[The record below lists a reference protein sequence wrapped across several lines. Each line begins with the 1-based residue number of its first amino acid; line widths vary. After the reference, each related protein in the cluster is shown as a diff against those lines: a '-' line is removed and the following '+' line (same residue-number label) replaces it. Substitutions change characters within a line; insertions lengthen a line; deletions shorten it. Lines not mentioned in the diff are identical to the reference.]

1 MAVKTE
7 QLDQWHSEGQY
18 MAFNADDGEYSI
30 FYRDTA
36 EDNKPVLLLIHGFP
50 TCSWDWAKIWSQLN
64 KHFRLVT
71 LDMLGFG
78 FSDKPDRAYSIFEQA
93 DIFEQLLIQ
102 LDINQY
108 HILAHDYGDTVAQEL
123 LARNSSGKLLS
134 VVFSNGGLFPE
145 THHPV
150 LVQKLLLSPLGAI
163 ISKLMSYK
171 KFKANFDKICAKN
184 LSDAELQSYWQM
196 VLHKQGNRIF
206 HRLITYMLERRKH
219 RERWVAPMVNAQ
231 VPLHLVD
238 GILDPISGGHMVQ
251 RYREL
256 IPNPDV
262 TELKDTGHYPQVESP
277 QAFLEGCLGFWIA
290 KSII

>member
-1 MAVKTE
+1 MVET
-7 QLDQWHSEGQY
+7 LDQWQDHGQY
-18 MAFNADDGEYSI
+18 MAFKADDGKHSI

-36 EDNKPVLLLIHGFP
+36 DKEKPVLVLIHGFP
-50 TCSWDWAKIWSQLN
+50 TCSWDWAKIWPQLN
-64 KHFRLVT
+64 QHFRLVT

-78 FSDKPDRAYSIFEQA
+78 FSDKPNRAYSIFEQA
-93 DIFEQLLIQ
+93 DIFEQLLKQ
-102 LDINQY
+102 LGISQY
-108 HILAHDYGDTVAQEL
+108 HLLAHDYGDTVAQEL
-123 LARNSSGKLLS
+123 LARNDKNLIQSI
-134 VVFSNGGLFPE
+134 VFSNGGLFPE

-150 LVQKLLLSPLGAI
+150 LIQKLLLSPLGTVV
-163 ISKLMSYK
+163 SKLMSYK

-184 LSDAELQSYWQM
+184 LAESELQAYWQM

-206 HRLITYMLERRKH
+206 HRLITYMLERKKN
-219 RERWVAPMVNAQ
+219 RERWVAPMVNTQ

-238 GILDPISGGHMVQ
+238 GTLDPISGGHMVE

-256 IPNPDV
+256 VPHPSV

-277 QAFLEGCLGFWIA
+277 QAFLEGCFGFWKA